1 MIRIGHQRRTS
12 KLNTPQVACAGT
24 WNMPSILILSV
35 QSTVTA
41 PTASVFTVSHG
52 KLKVGGKLY
61 ACIGPLS
68 VLPDT
73 RDNCIV
79 CTGAP
84 FQWAALFHKD
94 ALRFVKGV
102 DNLMFYYPPEK
113 KEAHH
118 LPCKVSCS
126 ICHTP
131 MADEGRKMW
140 MAFPTLFKTDNGKL
154 PEAFRAS

>member
-1 MIRIGHQRRTS
+1 MANFRLG
-12 KLNTPQVACAGT
+12 V
-24 WNMPSILILSV
+24 
-35 QSTVTA
+35 
-41 PTASVFTVSHG
+41 
-52 KLKVGGKLY
+52 LY

-113 KEAHH
+113 MEAHH

-126 ICHTP
+126 TCHSP

-140 MAFPTLFKTDNGKL
+140 MAFPTLFKTDSGEL
-154 PEAFRAS
+154 PEAFRASCHIFYKDRRLDIKDGTPKWAELNNKSEQIEEVL